1 MEPRSIHRRCTIKV
15 IEVSGSTRE
24 IGCLTG
30 EALREEIRE
39 HLSLFPPNIDKA
51 VWAQRFPRFLET
63 LKTCLPSVLTE
74 MEGTAAGADIPL
86 DTIFQLNLPM
96 YANELVV
103 DEGCTNIVFNDG
115 PDGPLWGKNNDGL
128 AKDSRRPVCARVV
141 HRNDAIP
148 TIGFTFCGMVATT
161 DGMNAEGVAVG
172 HSSVGS
178 VFQQSDDFVPIRLWA
193 YECLM
198 QSRTTSEFV
207 RRLSQIP
214 TRGKGYSHVCV
225 DADGAMCSVEAPCPI
240 MQVRKPAPDA
250 RHMNCVN
257 CYQLPT
263 LADAD
268 RRTESGKCN
277 AKARQRFLEQS
288 LSELSDYSLVDMKAI
303 LCHHGHPS
311 ICRHGGTEDSFTE
324 YSMIGLTQNRRV
336 LFADG
341 NPCQDT
347 YQEIQ
352 L

>member
-1 MEPRSIHRRCTIKV
+1 MKV
-15 IEVSGSTRE
+15 IEVSGSPRE
-24 IGCLTG
+24 IGNLTG
-30 EALREEIRE
+30 EALRDEIRE
-39 HLSLFPPNIDKA
+39 HLALFPPNIDRA

-63 LKTCLPSVLTE
+63 LKTHLPAVLAE
-74 MEGTAAGADIPL
+74 LEGTAAGADLPL

-103 DEGCTNIVFNDG
+103 DEGCTNVVFSG
-115 PDGPLWGKNNDGL
+115 GSDGPLWGKNNDGL
-128 AKDSRRPVCARVV
+128 AKDERRPPCARVI

-148 TIGFTFCGMVATT
+148 MVNFTFCGMVATT
-161 DGMNAEGVAVG
+161 DAMNAEGVAVG

-193 YECLM
+193 YECMM

-207 RRLSQIP
+207 RRLSQLP

-225 DADGAMCSVEAPCPI
+225 DTDGVMCSIEAPCPI
-240 MQVRKPAPDA
+240 MQVRNPESDA
-250 RHMNCVN
+250 LHMNCVN

-268 RRTESGKCN
+268 RRSESGKCN
-277 AKARQRFLEQS
+277 AKARQGFLEQS
-288 LSELSDYSLVDMKAI
+288 LSELSNYSLVDMKAI
-303 LCHHGHPS
+303 LRHHGQPS
-311 ICRHGGTEDSFTE
+311 ICRHGGTEDSHTE
-324 YSMIGLTQNRRV
+324 YSMIGMTQSRRV
-336 LFADG
+336 LFVDG
-341 NPCQDT
+341 NPCEDT

>member
-1 MEPRSIHRRCTIKV
+1 MKV
-15 IEVSGSTRE
+15 IEVSGSPRE
-24 IGCLTG
+24 IGALTG

-39 HLSLFPPNIDKA
+39 HLSRFPLNIDST
-51 VWAQRFPRFLET
+51 VWGQRFPRFLET
-63 LKTCLPSVLTE
+63 LKTHLPAVLAE
-74 MEGTAAGADIPL
+74 IEGTASGADISL
-86 DTIFQLNLPM
+86 DAIFQLNLPM

-115 PDGPLWGKNNDGL
+115 SDGPLWGKNNDGL
-128 AKDSRRPVCARVV
+128 AKDTRRSACARVI

-148 TIGFTFCGMVATT
+148 MISFTFCGMVATT

-207 RRLSQIP
+207 RRLSQLP

-225 DADGAMCSVEAPCPI
+225 DANGAMCSIEAPCPMI
-240 MQVRKPAPDA
+240 QVRHPAPEA

-257 CYQLPT
+257 YYQLPT

-277 AKARQRFLEQS
+277 AKARQHFLEQS
-288 LSELSDYSLVDMKAI
+288 LSELSDYSLVDMKRI
-303 LCHHGHPS
+303 LRHHGSPS
-311 ICRHGGTEDSFTE
+311 ICRHGGPDDSHTE
-324 YSMIGLTQNRRV
+324 YSMIGMVQPRRV
-336 LFADG
+336 LFVDE
-341 NPCQDT
+341 NPCQNI

>member
-1 MEPRSIHRRCTIKV
+1 MKIVEA
-15 IEVSGSTRE
+15 SGSPRE
-24 IGCLTG
+24 IGYLTG

-39 HLSLFPPNIDKA
+39 HLALFPPNIDGA
-51 VWAQRFPRFLET
+51 VWAQRFPRFLEA
-63 LKTCLPSVLTE
+63 LKTYLPAVLAE
-74 MEGTAAGADIPL
+74 IEGTAAGADISL

-103 DEGCTNIVFNDG
+103 DEGCTNIVFKDGKDG
-115 PDGPLWGKNNDGL
+115 PIWGKNNDGHS
-128 AKDSRRPVCARVV
+128 KDERRPACARVI
-141 HRNDAIP
+141 HRDDAIP
-148 TIGFTFCGMVATT
+148 TVVFTFCGMVATT

-207 RRLSQIP
+207 RRLSRLP

-225 DADGAMCSVEAPCPI
+225 DAEGVMCSIEAPCPT
-240 MQVRKPAPDA
+240 MQVRKPAQDTW
-250 RHMNCVN
+250 HMNCVN

-263 LADAD
+263 LVDAD

-288 LSELSDYSLVDMKAI
+288 LSKLSDYSLMDMKGI
-303 LCHHGHPS
+303 LRHHGQPS
-311 ICRHGGTEDSFTE
+311 ICRHGGIDDSDTE
-324 YSMIGLTQNRRV
+324 YSMIGIPQSRRV
-336 LFADG
+336 LFVDG

-347 YQEIQ
+347 FQEIQ